1 MDVDM
6 MLKQM
11 DLMMPVEMATPLK
24 AITVECAGHR
34 KYILVKKKNQCK
46 V

>member
-1 MDVDM
+1 M

-24 AITVECAGHR
+24 AVTTACAARR
-34 KYILVKKKNQCK
+34 KYIFVKQESTQSFNKKI
-46 V
+46 